1 MKTIDL
7 LFKSAFYSTLFTVA
21 IIETQAAS
29 LFGQECMQDTS
40 FLISH
45 DAAMPLSTCTGSKM
59 DWFGEQTYYAEE
71 RESSLNQKKHI
82 HLWKQVPQASTQSDP
97 IYAFLAWEHL
107 DIPFSG
113 QIINGTRWNDRTMQA
128 IRSASKMQDNPP
140 QSNPNYNP
148 KAQKAFEYHNVN
160 PNQFE
165 IMQMQAT
172 YAIIRMKSIQQLLN
186 LSLHLPK
193 DTRITQLNTIPK
205 PFEDQSSENVTLP
218 KPKFIPPL
226 HALLFS
232 DTLDVPQLRQDA
244 RILSGEDEAGQYIPS
259 GALDDSLLSSPSTHW
274 HSRHSA
280 TQEARLAGAWI
291 RARLSHYLAPLDG
304 RCIEWNYDDAFA
316 PNIIC
321 TIPVAASKK
330 EHQQEGIA
338 ILSAHYDSRGTFGS
352 TRAPGADDD
361 GSGTTMLLA
370 VARHLGKHRI
380 EFNRE
385 IRLVA
390 FSGEE
395 QGLVGSKN
403 YAKHLRE
410 KKTLVH
416 FQLQADMLGYRKAGE
431 PLQVAFPDKLATQ
444 TATDYVIDLARLY
457 VPELQIGYTPACC
470 SDHQSFWEQGFTST
484 WVFERRGPIAD
495 PCYHDSCDLTD
506 RKGYDFDQIQSITKL
521 CLATVLDIGGG
532 VEWPY

>member
-1 MKTIDL
+1 MSCLLTEAIL
-7 LFKSAFYSTLFTVA
+7 LFSIA
-21 IIETQAAS
+21 IYAIHAAS
-29 LFGQECMQDTS
+29 FGSQACLQDVS
-40 FLISH
+40 FTITPV
-45 DAAMPLSTCTGSKM
+45 DTAPTPMCAGTKM
-59 DWFGEQTYYAEE
+59 EWFGEQTYYKEALPKKQIHIWKEQ
-71 RESSLNQKKHI
+71 SSQNDQ
-82 HLWKQVPQASTQSDP
+82 T
-97 IYAFLAWEHL
+97 YAFLAWERL
-107 DIPFSG
+107 YLPNSE
-113 QIINGTRWNDRTMQA
+113 QNINGTSWSERTIHA
-128 IRSASKMQDNPP
+128 IDSASKTEQKVP
-140 QSNPNYNP
+140 QLAT
-148 KAQKAFEYHNVN
+148 AQKPFEHHNKYEV
-160 PNQFE
+160 
-165 IMQMQAT
+165 MQMEAT
-172 YAIIRMKSIQQLLN
+172 YAIIRMNSLQDLLI
-186 LSLHLPK
+186 LSLHLQR
-193 DTRITQLNTIPK
+193 DTRITQLTAIPRV
-205 PFEDQSSENVTLP
+205 DTLNVNVTLP
-218 KPKFIPPL
+218 KPKFNPPL

-232 DTLDVPQLRQDA
+232 DTLDVPQLREDA
-244 RILSGEDEAGQYIPS
+244 RILSGEDEAGQWIPS
-259 GALDDSLLSSPSTHW
+259 GSLDDSLLSSPSNHW

-291 RARLSHYLAPLDG
+291 RARLSRYLAPLDG
-304 RCIEWNYDDAFA
+304 RCIEWNYDDSFA
-316 PNIIC
+316 PNIVC
-321 TIPVAASKK
+321 TIPVANSKK
-330 EHQQEGIA
+330 KNEQEGVA

-410 KKTLVH
+410 KNTPVH
-416 FQLQADMLGYRKAGE
+416 FQLQADMLGYRKPGE

-444 TATDYVIDLARLY
+444 AATDYVIDLARLY

-506 RKGYDFDQIQSITKL
+506 RKGYDFEQIQSITKL
-521 CLATVLDIGGG
+521 CLATLLDIGGG
-532 VEWPY
+532 VDWPY